1 MSLRSEFPKP
11 QIPQTHF
18 FITLS
23 RGKAMR
29 TFAFRPWLLYS
40 LGGLLPVL
48 CLWYLGATLYMIFRD
63 DMLAALMSR
72 QSEMQY
78 AYEDRLAAM
87 RGELDRVTGR
97 QLLNQDT
104 FEGKMHQLLSRQAQL
119 ESRSAIV
126 ASLAG
131 MAGGRDITASIP
143 GVAPPDA
150 RGRAAPAKA
159 AATQPVAAVPGA
171 ATGFAP
177 LEMPPS
183 FPPLTQSKPRP
194 EADAAAPPLPDP
206 RRSSEADLPIGSR
219 LGSISASLDRV
230 ETQQVK
236 ALAMLEAPALST
248 AERLRGALADAG
260 LSLDKL
266 SVPAKAGAG
275 AGGTGGPFIPLKVD
289 VAGTP
294 FEREVFRLQGT
305 LMQVERLRKIMPYV
319 PLRAPLAGAPDITS
333 NFGYRTDPF
342 NGRAAL
348 HAGIDFRDPYGSPI
362 RATAAGKVVTAGNG
376 GGYGNMVEIDH
387 GNGLSTRYGHMS
399 AILVD
404 DGQWVEAGAVVG
416 RLGSTGRSTGP
427 HLHYEVRLDDEA
439 VDPARF
445 LRAGSRLAA
454 RD

>member
-11 QIPQTHF
+11 QIPQTHYF
-18 FITLS
+18 VTLS
-23 RGKAMR
+23 RGPAMR

-48 CLWYLGATLYMIFRD
+48 CVWYLGATLYMIFRD
-63 DMLAALMSR
+63 DMLASLMSR

-97 QLLNQDT
+97 QLLNQDS

-119 ESRSAIV
+119 ESRAAIV
-126 ASLAG
+126 ASLADL
-131 MAGGRDITASIP
+131 AGGRDITASIP
-143 GVAPPDA
+143 RLAPPDA
-150 RGRAAPAKA
+150 KGRAAAARTASGAPA
-159 AATQPVAAVPGA
+159 PAVPAA

-183 FPPLTQSKPRP
+183 FPPLTQAKPRP
-194 EADAAAPPLPDP
+194 EADAPPPSPDP
-206 RRSSEADLPIGSR
+206 RRSSEADLPIGSQ
-219 LGSISASLDRV
+219 LVSISASLDRV

-248 AERLRGALADAG
+248 AARLRGALADAG

-266 SVPAKAGAG
+266 SVPGKAGA
-275 AGGTGGPFIPLKVD
+275 AATGGPFIPLKVD
-289 VAGTP
+289 AAGSP
-294 FEREVFRLQGT
+294 FERAVFRLQGS
-305 LMQVERLRKIMPYV
+305 LMQVERLRKILPYV
-319 PLRAPLAGAPDITS
+319 PLRAPLPGAPDITS
-333 NFGYRTDPF
+333 TFGYRTDPF

-348 HAGIDFRDPYGSPI
+348 HAGIDFRDSYGSPI
-362 RATAAGKVVTAGNG
+362 RATAAGKVVTAGYG

-404 DGQWVEAGAVVG
+404 EGQWVETGAVVG

-427 HLHYEVRLDDEA
+427 HLHYEVRVDDEA

-445 LRAGSRLAA
+445 LRAGTRLVA